1 MVRKGKKI
9 VVLALLLVGL
19 SVFVSARPD
28 DDSSEDRFVRLIKA
42 KSVKIISDESGKT
55 FREAVEATFLH
66 NNTYLVCDTA
76 YWRVDDNIINAIG
89 NVCLS
94 QEGTKL
100 TSQKLDYFVDDNLAQ
115 FRGGVVQLLDK
126 ENNTLRTH
134 FLDYNTADSVAVFSR
149 GASMKDKDGQIIESI
164 DGTYSSKDKLFSF
177 EKNVNMFTDSVF
189 IKTNALDYHTDTQ
202 KAIFKTDID
211 FWKDGNMLS
220 AGNGWYSRQSELF
233 FFTKRVHATTKGQET
248 WCDSLYFYKIP
259 NNVLMRGSVQLQDTL
274 HNTCAVSKYMFYVD
288 SISTITLRDEAA
300 VAIMTETEANKRDT
314 LYFGADT
321 LVYYTLRYCDI
332 PTSELSASQSRKDE
346 IMTDPVGEYRKK
358 AAEAAAAAA
367 AEAKEKAA
375 GTRPGL
381 RPDDTKKKMAG
392 DALPP
397 DGVSAEPDVAPVAD
411 SPKLSDEKGI
421 TDSLSIDAPNFRGAA
436 PKDSLG
442 KAVPDTLGMV
452 ASVVPLGAAVADS
465 LGTALLDSLGTA
477 VADSLGMAVT
487 DSIPPVL
494 DTTKV
499 GFAYALGNV
508 KIFRKDIQVRCDSMR
523 YSDLDSIA
531 RFYKDPVIWN
541 EERRQYYSDSLALL
555 VKGNSIDRASL
566 MSNAFVVTKEDEKLY
581 DQIRGA
587 EIMAYF
593 DSTSALRRFDALGD
607 AVAIFYLDENGHL
620 ATVNKVESKML
631 SGNFVEGKMDR
642 IYYYDSPKNDAYPV
656 VQFPEAD
663 RLLKG
668 FKWTPERRP
677 EGKQDITTLTLRPS
691 ERSKYEAKPRAEF
704 RQTDIYFPGYIK
716 SVYDSIDARE
726 KAAALAEKD
735 KKSAPLDSLPLKKDS
750 LKVSMDSLSVHKDS
764 LSVGRDSLSVA
775 LDSLKSETA
784 AKDSVVVQSAR
795 KTVFDKIGEWIDQ
808 LRARR
813 EARWARLDERD
824 AKREALKKEKALKK
838 KREKT
843 RKELIEK
850 QKQEQKEKEILDKYI
865 QYYEKQK
872 QNGKVSR

>member
-42 KSVKIISDESGKT
+42 KSVKIISDPSGKT

-76 YWRVDDNIINAIG
+76 YWRVDDNIINAVG

-115 FRGGVVQLLDK
+115 FRGGVVQLLDE
-126 ENNTLRTH
+126 ENNILRTH
-134 FLDYNTADSVAVFSR
+134 FLDYNTADSVAVFSQ
-149 GASMKDKDGQIIESI
+149 GASMKDKDGQIIESM

-220 AGNGWYSRQSELF
+220 AGNGWYSREKELF
-233 FFTKRVHATTKGQET
+233 FFTEGVHATTEGQET
-248 WCDSLYFYKIP
+248 WCDSLYFYKVP

-274 HNTCAVSKYMFYVD
+274 HNTCAVSKYMFYED
-288 SISTITLRDEAA
+288 SISTVTLRDEAA
-300 VAIMTETEANKRDT
+300 VAIVTKTDEGKRDT

-332 PTSELSASQSRKDE
+332 PSSELSASQSRKDG

-367 AEAKEKAA
+367 AEAKQKVA

-381 RPDDTKKKMAG
+381 RPEATKKK
-392 DALPP
+392 
-397 DGVSAEPDVAPVAD
+397 AE
-411 SPKLSDEKGI
+411 E
-421 TDSLSIDAPNFRGAA
+421 T
-436 PKDSLG
+436 KDSL
-442 KAVPDTLGMV
+442 KDSLDMPAAVVPGMAVADTLGA
-452 ASVVPLGAAVADS
+452 ASADS
-465 LGTALLDSLGTA
+465 LGTAPLDSLS
-477 VADSLGMAVT
+477 VASADSLSIALTDSSSVASTDSLGMAVT
-487 DSIPPVL
+487 DSIPQTVL

-499 GFAYALGNV
+499 GFAYARGNV
-508 KIFRKDIQVRCDSMR
+508 KIFRKDIQVRSDSMR

-541 EERRQYYSDSLALL
+541 EGNRQYYSDSLALL

-566 MSNAFVVTKEDEKLY
+566 MSNAFVVTKELDELY

-593 DSTSALRRFDALGD
+593 DSTAALKRFDALGD
-607 AVAIFYLDENGHL
+607 AVAIFYLEENGHL
-620 ATVNKVESKML
+620 ATVNKVECKML
-631 SGNFVEGKMDR
+631 SGNFVNGQMDR
-642 IYYYDSPKNDAYPV
+642 VFYYDTPKNDGYPV

-668 FKWTPERRP
+668 FKWEPERRP
-677 EGKQDITTLTLRPS
+677 AGKQDITTLTLRPS
-691 ERSKYEAKPRAEF
+691 QRAQYEARPKAEF

-716 SVYDSIDARE
+716 SVYDAIDARE
-726 KAAALAEKD
+726 RAVALEEENTESETDTLAVTP
-735 KKSAPLDSLPLKKDS
+735 ADS
-750 LKVSMDSLSVHKDS
+750 LKNTPDSLSVHKDS
-764 LSVGRDSLSVA
+764 LFVGRDSLSVG
-775 LDSLKSETA
+775 LDSLKVETEV
-784 AKDSVVVQSAR
+784 KDSVVVQNAR
-795 KTVFDKIGEWIDQ
+795 KTLFDRIGEWIDQ

-843 RKELIEK
+843 RKELIER
-850 QKQEQKEKEILDKYI
+850 QKQENREKEILDKYI

-872 QNGKVSR
+872 EKENGKVSR